1 MAFQIDPN
9 IPLQAGKV
17 QFDPASILMQ
27 AQTNAA
33 NLEKHRFEMQKLRE
47 DYDLAKEK
55 RKQEK
60 AMQMGIASDLAGIQ
74 SGTPAQYAPTRFEQ
88 TPQRGQM
95 PQGMTGVMMREQ
107 GQQMPQPQAFGEEIL
122 NGDFR
127 LGGGEVTQEAAAGRH
142 PLPIDF
148 LKSALKQSMLN
159 RDYDNAL
166 KFQKAIQESEKTTN
180 EYYGGLTEGVDPKTG
195 QPVLLAMTKKGAV
208 PSGYAPR
215 PKDGKVTPVT
225 RNGQPVTVKVPG
237 TNEVKILMSDNTY
250 SSGGSIPA
258 PKPDRNADHP
268 VYFNTTLTGDDF
280 LKTLSPVDQAH
291 VKALNEGR
299 EPFPTAKMMASNPYY
314 ERLADAV
321 AQYNPDFDATA
332 FSTRK
337 NANTAFTT
345 GIQGRQLLAFGSAVK
360 HLETLGGLIDALENN
375 DTVQVNRLSNL
386 WQKQTG
392 GNAIT
397 NFDAAKGIVAK
408 EIMKSIVAGGGGV
421 EERQELAR
429 LMNGAGSPQ
438 QLRGVIDT
446 YHELMNAQKEN
457 LIIQRDA
464 AGLPRSTLPDYT
476 MHSADDKGGKK
487 EDTHGGGDKDPYKI
501 TKGMNPDRVDYL
513 MNHKKLVD
521 MKDFEGAKMLTE
533 IYLRRGAK

>member
-47 DYDLAKEK
+47 DYDLAKEQ
-55 RKQEK
+55 RKQQK
-60 AMQMGIASDLAGIQ
+60 AMQMGIASDLAAIQ

-95 PQGMTGVMMREQ
+95 PQGMTGVLRSEQ
-107 GQQMPQPQAFGEEIL
+107 GQQMPQPKAFGEEIL

-127 LGGGEVTQEAAAGRH
+127 LGGGEVTQEAVAGRQ
-142 PLPIDF
+142 PTYPEMLAIG
-148 LKSALKQSMLN
+148 LKHAMLTKN
-159 RDYDNAL
+159 QDEIFKYA
-166 KFQKAIQESEKTTN
+166 KAIQETEKQGVEWGTNPTKGINPTTMKPDSYITN
-180 EYYGGLTEGVDPKTG
+180 RLGEVKWLGSGVYESPKDPK
-195 QPVLLAMTKKGAV
+195 A
-208 PSGYAPR
+208 
-215 PKDGKVTPVT
+215 PVT
-225 RNGQPVTVKVPG
+225 WSVPNGRTETTYGYDANGKQIVLGVK
-237 TNEVKILMSDNTY
+237 NLD
-250 SSGGSIPA
+250 A
-258 PKPDRNADHP
+258 PKSDKTADHP
-268 VYFNTTLTGDDF
+268 VYFNTTLTGDAF

-360 HLETLGGLIDALENN
+360 HLETLGGLIDALKNK
-375 DTVQVNRLSNL
+375 DTIQLNRLNNI
-386 WQKQTG
+386 WEKQTG
-392 GNAIT
+392 QIAVT
-397 NFDAAKGIVAK
+397 NFEAAKGIVAK
-408 EIMKSIVAGGGGV
+408 EIMKAIVTGGGGV
-421 EERQELAR
+421 EERQELSR
-429 LMNGAGSPQ
+429 LMDAAKSPE

-446 YHELMNAQKEN
+446 YYELMNAQKEN

-464 AGLPRSTLPDYT
+464 AGLSRSTLPDYSK
-476 MHSADDKGGKK
+476 HSADDKNGQSSKQNDYKEYVLERGKA
-487 EDTHGGGDKDPYKI
+487 YKS
-501 TKGMNPDRVDYL
+501 GNYD
-513 MNHKKLVD
+513 LVRKMD
-521 MKDFEGAKMLTE
+521 AMAKQDGL
-533 IYLRRGAK
+533 IK